1 MVGHSGGSSNGQTR
15 GISAAHRRGGEVE
28 RAGSLNV
35 FVPSLQVKTSLGL
48 FQILLLSFDAL
59 FPLKLEHVIVTA
71 VPLNW
76 RMAPPLTSAVLS
88 MNSDPLIVSDDDR
101 PSRPLAMAPP
111 ASCQKNNNE
120 TIQTSVSVIVRK
132 KHLKICTQQGYE
144 HRASLTDTVFPTNSD
159 PVITIDPKL
168 RIAPPYY
175 QKHNNKTIQAAVLEI
190 GRNEAF
196 EV

>member
-15 GISAAHRRGGEVE
+15 GISAAHRRGGKLPT
-28 RAGSLNV
+28 GSLNV

-132 KHLKICTQQGYE
+132 K
-144 HRASLTDTVFPTNSD
+144 
-159 PVITIDPKL
+159 
-168 RIAPPYY
+168 
-175 QKHNNKTIQAAVLEI
+175 
-190 GRNEAF
+190 AF
-196 EV
+196 EE